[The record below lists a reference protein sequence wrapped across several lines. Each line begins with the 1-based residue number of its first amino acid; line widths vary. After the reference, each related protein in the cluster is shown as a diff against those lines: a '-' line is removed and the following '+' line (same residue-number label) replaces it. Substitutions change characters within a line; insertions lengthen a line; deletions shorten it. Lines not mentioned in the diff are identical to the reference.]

1 MAALCLTRVT
11 RCGADNLYAPLAL
24 LREKSEHVAKPKKSL
39 RALNDWEAVC
49 VNGKCPLCDR
59 PSESRHGCPEW
70 RCEAV
75 IFGVVLL
82 SFAAVAAVLIQFRMT
97 LPGVKGV
104 LLLPDDMV
112 VGSGNDSN
120 NTSSGG
126 NGSLEGQRSDDS
138 HAKVALVLHRGPN
151 VFRTNGNLSD
161 LTKRPTSLVTLSHV
175 CRHGSFAAP
184 AASQLNR
191 PTWAVDPKFEAN
203 CYRRVASAF
212 MKSGDPLKASI
223 VQDKRRNW
231 CWVGLKELGCHAT
244 LYHARPRMHL
254 SWAQMQAAHQRFVP
268 APPQPPGAFA
278 PLLNEGL
285 CDRAELGKVQA
296 WTGDDWK
303 KAWAWFSRHVT
314 VYVLNLKAD
323 VKRWND
329 VETVLGRMGIQYNRV
344 EGVDMRIPGS
354 LQKAK
359 HEGLVPHDYDFG
371 YALVKARSIYQ
382 AMGGIQGTLGCAS
395 AHFRAQT
402 RAYTDARSSIAIVFE
417 DDVQPSPDFVPKLW
431 RLVHEEL
438 PCEWQVLSL
447 RSMCPYGAC
456 ISEHLVRVMPDLN
469 EPADRCRHGTS
480 YGFQGVMYRVS
491 ELREVQKQWMRAV
504 FNAAWP
510 HCLDVDV
517 ALASI
522 SDTVSFFAVPFVQYP
537 GLLTERD
544 EGSTRYSINAR

>member
-1 MAALCLTRVT
+1 
-11 RCGADNLYAPLAL
+11 
-24 LREKSEHVAKPKKSL
+24 
-39 RALNDWEAVC
+39 
-49 VNGKCPLCDR
+49 
-59 PSESRHGCPEW
+59 
-70 RCEAV
+70 
-75 IFGVVLL
+75 
-82 SFAAVAAVLIQFRMT
+82 
-97 LPGVKGV
+97 
-104 LLLPDDMV
+104 
-112 VGSGNDSN
+112 
-120 NTSSGG
+120 
-126 NGSLEGQRSDDS
+126 
-138 HAKVALVLHRGPN
+138 
-151 VFRTNGNLSD
+151 
-161 LTKRPTSLVTLSHV
+161 
-175 CRHGSFAAP
+175 
-184 AASQLNR
+184 
-191 PTWAVDPKFEAN
+191 
-203 CYRRVASAF
+203 
-212 MKSGDPLKASI
+212 
-223 VQDKRRNW
+223 
-231 CWVGLKELGCHAT
+231 
-244 LYHARPRMHL
+244 
-254 SWAQMQAAHQRFVP
+254 
-268 APPQPPGAFA
+268 
-278 PLLNEGL
+278 
-285 CDRAELGKVQA
+285 
-296 WTGDDWK
+296 
-303 KAWAWFSRHVT
+303 
-314 VYVLNLKAD
+314 
-323 VKRWND
+323 
-329 VETVLGRMGIQYNRV
+329 
-344 EGVDMRIPGS
+344 MRIPGS

-469 EPADRCRHGTS
+469 EPEDRCRHGTS

-544 EGSTRYSINAR
+544 EGSTRYSINMR